1 MSCYLTYISS
11 LRIVLNKC
19 YITPILRPPAHCELK
34 QRGFWATRKNI
45 SLYRSISPATKVSER
60 WVITGN
66 TDIPVCHWGLNT
78 DIPVSHWEL
87 NTIHNSSSLK
97 FETDIPASLRGLNTD
112 IPVSHWELNTIHN
125 SSSLKFETD
134 IPASLRGLNTD
145 IPDSH
150 WVEHRRPSLSLSW
163 TQTAQFLIKSWK
175 VKGASPENRLRTGL
189 RSKIK
194 KRF

>member
-60 WVITGN
+60 WVING
-66 TDIPVCHWGLNT
+66 NT
-78 DIPVSHWEL
+78 DIPVSHW
-87 NTIHNSSSLK
+87 
-97 FETDIPASLRGLNTD
+97 GLNTD

-175 VKGASPENRLRTGL
+175 VKGASPENRLRTSL